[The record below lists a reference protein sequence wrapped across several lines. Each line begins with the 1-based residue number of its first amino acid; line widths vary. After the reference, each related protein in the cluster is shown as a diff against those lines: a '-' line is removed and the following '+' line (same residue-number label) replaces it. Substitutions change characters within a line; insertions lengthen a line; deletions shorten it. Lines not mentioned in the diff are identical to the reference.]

1 MSECNLHD
9 DFYQNIKE
17 GVEKKMKTRRKKI
30 KRIVYSVA
38 TIAIVLCVNVTA
50 YGLSE
55 DYRNWL
61 SDKLGVRTSIVNK
74 SVESNGIEMK
84 VVSYYRMEDTVV
96 MLLTFEKVNGETFAE
111 EMNIENIEVKKNNQA
126 SRQILSHFSTLSDD
140 KKSILTMVTLDVN
153 REDACIE
160 VKDLESMTTGEHCI
174 DGEWIL
180 EVPISNKSEK
190 AKKISNI
197 NPVSIPLQD
206 KEYTVMQV
214 EITKTTL
221 VLKCATKDR
230 VRTEADILSSQMG
243 VNVKIEYKDGSK
255 NSDLYCVPDNKGNL
269 MISVWDA
276 AYLEN
281 IHQIYLNGYKLIK

>member
-30 KRIVYSVA
+30 KRIVYSVT
-38 TIAIVLCVNVTA
+38 TIAIVLCVNVTV

-61 SDKLGVRTSIVNK
+61 SDKLGVRTSIGNK

-96 MLLTFEKVNGETFAE
+96 MLLTFEKVNGEIFAE

-126 SRQILSHFSTLSDD
+126 SGQILSHFSTLSDD

-180 EVPISNKSEK
+180 EVPISNKSEN
-190 AKKISNI
+190 AKKISNL

-230 VRTEADILSSQMG
+230 VRTEDDIFSSQMG
-243 VNVKIEYKDGSK
+243 VNVTIEYKDGSK

-281 IHQIYLNGYKLIK
+281 IHQIYLNGYKIIK

>member
-30 KRIVYSVA
+30 KRIVYGVT

-55 DYRNWL
+55 GYRNWL
-61 SDKLGVRTSIVNK
+61 SDKLGVRTFIVDK
-74 SVESNGIEMK
+74 SVENNGIEMK
-84 VVSYYRMEDTVV
+84 IVSYYRMENTVV
-96 MLLTFEKVNGETFAE
+96 MLLTFEQTNGKVFEE
-111 EMNIENIEVKKNNQA
+111 EMNVGNIEVKKNNKSFGQV
-126 SRQILSHFSTLSDD
+126 LSHFSTLSDD
-140 KKSILTMVTLDVN
+140 KKNILTMVTLDVDSK
-153 REDACIE
+153 DACIE
-160 VKDLESMTTGEHCI
+160 VKDLESMTTGERCI

-190 AKKISNI
+190 VKKISNV

-206 KEYTVMQV
+206 KEYTVMQI
-214 EITKTTL
+214 EISKTTL
-221 VLKCATKDR
+221 VLKCVTKGR
-230 VRTEADILSSQMG
+230 VRTEADIFSSQMG
-243 VNVKIEYKDGSK
+243 VNVTIEYKDGSK
-255 NSDLYCVPDNKGNL
+255 NSDLYCVPDNNGNL

-276 AYLEN
+276 AYFEN

>member
-126 SRQILSHFSTLSDD
+126 SGQILSHFSTLSDD

-221 VLKCATKDR
+221 VLKCTTKDR
-230 VRTEADILSSQMG
+230 VRTEADIFSSQMG
-243 VNVKIEYKDGSK
+243 VNVTIEYKDGSK

-276 AYLEN
+276 TYLEN

>member
-1 MSECNLHD
+1 M
-9 DFYQNIKE
+9 
-17 GVEKKMKTRRKKI
+17 
-30 KRIVYSVA
+30 A
-38 TIAIVLCVNVTA
+38 TIAIVICVNVTA

-84 VVSYYRMEDTVV
+84 VVSYYKMEDTVV

-126 SRQILSHFSTLSDD
+126 SGQILSHFSTLSDD

-230 VRTEADILSSQMG
+230 VRTEADIFSSQMG
-243 VNVKIEYKDGSK
+243 VNVTIEYKDGSK

-276 AYLEN
+276 TYLEN
-281 IHQIYLNGYKLIK
+281 INQIYLNGYNLIK